1 MAEAVGVMRRNRLSV
16 AREIAVVAPLSL
28 RRDRYEAGFA
38 HALKG
43 GKLDQIEYF
52 KLSFRE
58 GFRAAKLGMRSLRRK
73 EGIIDFPLQGRL
85 KIKAL

>member
-1 MAEAVGVMRRNRLSV
+1 MKRNRNKL
-16 AREIAVVAPLSL
+16 APEPEIVAPLSL

-43 GKLDQIEYF
+43 GQLDRIEYF

-58 GFRAAKLGMRSLRRK
+58 GYRAAKLYLRSLRRK
-73 EGIIDFPLQGRL
+73 EGIIEFPMKGKL
-85 KIKAL
+85 KVKAL